1 MFSYKIKYYICI
13 KQNYIYFSYLESL
26 LAEKKKEIQEL
37 HQRIERDSVD
47 MLLQSEIKHKIAK
60 QLQYWQYKAMYM
72 EVSTFIK
79 YKTIFI

>member
-47 MLLQSEIKHKIAK
+47 MLLQTEIKHKIAK
-60 QLQYWQYKAMYM
+60 QLQYWQYKTMYM
-72 EVSTFIK
+72 EVSTCIK
-79 YKTIFI
+79 YKIICI